1 MCVERERKRERERE
15 REKERGEREGARRR
29 EPKERENGEI
39 DNGTR
44 CFEIITLLGNCAM
57 ILKRPLDHHHVF

>member
-1 MCVERERKRERERE
+1 MCDERERKREEREERE
-15 REKERGEREGARRR
+15 RGGARRR

>member
-1 MCVERERKRERERE
+1 MCVERERKREERE
-15 REKERGEREGARRR
+15 RGGARRR
-29 EPKERENGEI
+29 EPKEREKGEI

>member
-1 MCVERERKRERERE
+1 MCVERERKRKREERER
-15 REKERGEREGARRR
+15 GARRR
-29 EPKERENGEI
+29 EPKERDNGEI

>member
-1 MCVERERKRERERE
+1 MCVERERKREERE
-15 REKERGEREGARRR
+15 RGGARRQD
-29 EPKERENGEI
+29 PKERENGEI

>member
-1 MCVERERKRERERE
+1 MCVEREKG
-15 REKERGEREGARRR
+15 KERGVREWGARRR

-57 ILKRPLDHHHVF
+57 ILKRPLDLHHVF

>member
-1 MCVERERKRERERE
+1 MCVEKRERERE
-15 REKERGEREGARRR
+15 RKREERERGGEKRR

>member
-1 MCVERERKRERERE
+1 MCVERERKRERE
-15 REKERGEREGARRR
+15 KERGERERGARRR

>member
-1 MCVERERKRERERE
+1 MCVERERE
-15 REKERGEREGARRR
+15 REKERGERERGGARRR

-57 ILKRPLDHHHVF
+57 ILKHPLDHHHVF

>member
-1 MCVERERKRERERE
+1 MCVERERKREEI
-15 REKERGEREGARRR
+15 ERGGARRR

>member
-1 MCVERERKRERERE
+1 MLRERERE
-15 REKERGEREGARRR
+15 RERKREERERGGARRR